1 MKYFLVLFHII
12 DWGLYEHTLSYK
24 FNIDVMGDAFVLE
37 RKNDRIYNTRTQGE
51 YVMKKSSLDVES

>member
-1 MKYFLVLFHII
+1 
-12 DWGLYEHTLSYK
+12 
-24 FNIDVMGDAFVLE
+24 MGDAFVLE